1 MEPDEKYDICS
12 IKRIID
18 DVLEEKFKDFEYN
31 PLEVGPLCKRTSL
44 TIKDAVKKLGLDRYK
59 IVCTV
64 TVSQNRGQ
72 GVKQASRFLW
82 DANRDN
88 WVDSMYANS
97 SLVVQATLYTLYY
110 E

>member
-1 MEPDEKYDICS
+1 MEPDEKYEIS
-12 IKRIID
+12 NIKKIID
-18 DVLEEKFKDFEYN
+18 DILEEKFKDFEYE
-31 PLEVGPLCKRTSL
+31 PLDAGPLCKKTSL
-44 TIKDAVKKLGLDRYK
+44 AIKDAVKKLGQDRYK

-88 WVDSMYANS
+88 WIDSTYINH
-97 SLVVQATLYTLYY
+97 SLVAQATLYTLYY